1 MPEREGWV
9 DRKKL
14 LDFHVRNR
22 KPQIALAQEFGFDD
36 YASPAGG
43 CCFLTD
49 PSYATKLADL
59 WHARHAKR
67 YELDD
72 IMLLKV
78 GRHIRPEPGCK
89 LIVGR
94 EKGENNFLSGYRKNF
109 TCIETR
115 NCGGPL
121 TLIDGETNDEDLETA
136 SRIVARF
143 SQGKN
148 EERVTVKITFTNG
161 DEKTMDV
168 SPMQASEIK
177 QEWYVLP

>member
-1 MPEREGWV
+1 MA
-9 DRKKL
+9 K
-14 LDFHVRNR
+14 
-22 KPQIALAQEFGFDD
+22 QFGFED

-59 WHARHAKR
+59 WQARQEKR

-78 GRHIRPEPGCK
+78 GRHIRPKSSYK

-94 EKGENNFLSGYRKNF
+94 EEGENKFLRGYRKNY
-109 TCIETR
+109 TSIETLS
-115 NCGGPL
+115 CGGPL
-121 TLIDGETNDEDLETA
+121 TLIDGEISDQDLETA

-148 EERVTVKITFTNG
+148 EQRVTVSISFTNG
-161 DEKTMDV
+161 DQRTMDV
-168 SPMQASEIK
+168 LPMQASEIE
-177 QEWYVLP
+177 QEWYV